1 MYYSVLI
8 STGGNSINKMVIDG
22 RKTEK
27 RHQICTT
34 VCIWL
39 TTVTTMTTTGL
50 HLQCITVLGETEEE
64 KHNGISMCV
73 PKTKPPSE
81 IYGCSDALVP
91 D

>member
-1 MYYSVLI
+1 MYYCVLI

-34 VCIWL
+34 VCIWS
-39 TTVTTMTTTGL
+39 TTVTTMTTGL

-64 KHNGISMCV
+64 KHKGISMCV

-81 IYGCSDALVP
+81 IYGCNDALAP